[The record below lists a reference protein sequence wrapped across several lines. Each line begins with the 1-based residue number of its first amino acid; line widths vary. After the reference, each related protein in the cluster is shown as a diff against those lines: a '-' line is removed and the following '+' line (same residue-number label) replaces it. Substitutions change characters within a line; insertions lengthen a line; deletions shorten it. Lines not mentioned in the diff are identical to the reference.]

1 MQGADNTCNA
11 VGTASGDKN
20 MAKQFG
26 IAKNTAAAIQ
36 FLDSCK
42 AVETYVELSNDWV
55 EFAYNDEVEVSVVPD
70 HIVWFD
76 QGAAPEAALEALDAY
91 HNV

>member
-1 MQGADNTCNA
+1 
-11 VGTASGDKN
+11 

-36 FLDSCK
+36 FLDSCE
-42 AVETYVELSNDWV
+42 AVETYIELNNEWL
-55 EFAYNDEVEVSVVPD
+55 EFAYSDDIEVSIVPD
-70 HIVWFD
+70 HLVWFD
-76 QGAAPEAALEALDAY
+76 QGSAPDAALDALNAY